1 MPVSL
6 HYGPTLDRPRRRS
19 SQPRIRWTHEVPHHV
34 AIRWT
39 R

>member
-6 HYGPTLDRPRRRS
+6 HYGPTLDRVRRRS